1 LYCKE
6 GKLAKGNCLYMAC
19 SKRYRY
25 RWNGKYAVL
34 ESAYDALYDLDGY
47 YGGRFINHFLNNYF
61 GFGGYSGIFLELVI
75 DSESFAYNFF
85 EPMLFIETEWIKRIG
100 GKRYY
105 LPWIEARVKEI
116 CSTLKE
122 WEIPSCVFKPRIKED
137 ENGLEEDTLAL
148 NINWLNR
155 RLKVV
160 DDEVIKRSLL
170 YTDIETVF
178 MRLYMTKFRIFL
190 CNDFAIIPVD
200 SIKEKLRVI
209 NEQLKGFG
217 ITYVQ
222 TICNDMY
229 RLYKI
234 EDIYKTHTLL
244 RVYGYV

>member
-1 LYCKE
+1 MY
-6 GKLAKGNCLYMAC
+6 
-19 SKRYRY
+19 RYRY

-34 ESAYDALYDLDGY
+34 ELAYDALYDLDGY

-85 EPMLFIETEWIKRIG
+85 EPEWIKRIG

-116 CSTLKE
+116 CST
-122 WEIPSCVFKPRIKED
+122 IKKN
-137 ENGLEEDTLAL
+137 ENGLEEETLAL

-155 RLKVV
+155 RLKIA
-160 DDEVIKRSLL
+160 DDEVIRRSL
-170 YTDIETVF
+170 
-178 MRLYMTKFRIFL
+178 LYMTKFRIFL